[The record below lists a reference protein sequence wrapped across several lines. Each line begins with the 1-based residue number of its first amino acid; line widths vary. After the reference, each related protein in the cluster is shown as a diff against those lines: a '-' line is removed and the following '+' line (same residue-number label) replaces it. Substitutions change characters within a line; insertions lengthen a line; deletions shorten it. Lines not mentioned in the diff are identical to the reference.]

1 MKTFKKVEGNWIVPE
16 TTELFGL
23 IITPGATLEAP
34 EGKTLVMTWNG
45 RAVTP
50 VPGNYEG
57 DIVLEV
63 LDPIPH
69 GNYSFRSAI
78 YAEGGTVI
86 EEKSALSAVIDG
98 EIKDG
103 ESIDVVITGQDENF
117 NGIAVGGKGP
127 YKVSGADISLQ
138 GNGGNDFIG
147 YGAAVMADDDSVLTV
162 EDSVIYTQGAARGA
176 MFAGGHSKLYVKNC
190 EISAEDGVLPA
201 DYEDNVMPGNMRRVP
216 WMLGLRGNCRA
227 TNLAD
232 YADAWY
238 EDCTI
243 TSEAWGVMS
252 TDGVRR
258 CRLNLKNCDVA
269 ITGPSGYGAF
279 SIGDCIDTFE
289 DCRIDVPDYALIMAN
304 ETASGVFK
312 NTAVDA
318 GRFGVMCFRNEGGK
332 LTITDGSV
340 FNTDETSVVVKGC
353 APMIEADNCVLSPG
367 NGIILQVMNSDD
379 PGNPAGYYI
388 DPKEDDV
395 YDPAHDN
402 KTARETYDV
411 IATFKDMTVNGDFYN
426 GSTGVKGDTGPKMQ
440 MAPPPGAEGPGGP
453 GGPGGPDGGPG
464 GPGGGPG
471 GPGGGGNGYDGV
483 RNMALTFDNATVT
496 GIISASKALHRVE
509 KVFKDN
515 CEELGEVV
523 NTAQPVV
530 NNGVIVTLKNGSV
543 WNVAGT
549 SYLSSL
555 TVEEGAAVVG
565 SLTVDGK
572 ETQIVPGTYTG
583 NLVVTL

>member
-1 MKTFKKVEGNWIVPE
+1 MKTFKKVEGKWIVPE

-23 IITPGATLEAP
+23 ILTPDAVLEAP
-34 EGKTLVMTWNG
+34 EGKTLVMTVNG
-45 RAVTP
+45 EGVKP
-50 VPGNYEG
+50 LPGNYEG

-69 GNYSFRSAI
+69 NQYQFRAAI
-78 YAEGGTVI
+78 YAEGGSVI
-86 EEKSALSAVIDG
+86 EEKSALSAVTDG
-98 EIKDG
+98 EVKDG
-103 ESIDVVITGQDENF
+103 ESVDVTITSRDENF

-127 YKVSGADISLQ
+127 YTISGADVTLV

-147 YGAAVMADDDSVLTV
+147 YGAGIMSDDDAILTV
-162 EDSVIYTQGAARGA
+162 EDSYVSTKGAARGA
-176 MFAGGHSKLYVKNC
+176 LFAGGNSKLYVKNC
-190 EISAEDGVLPA
+190 EISAEDGVLPW

-252 TDGVRR
+252 TDGVKR
-258 CRLNLKNCDVA
+258 CRLNLMNCDVA

-304 ETASGVFK
+304 ETASGIFR
-312 NTAVDA
+312 NTKVDA

-332 LTITDGSV
+332 LVITDGSV
-340 FNTDETSVVVKGC
+340 FNTDETTVVVKGC
-353 APMIEADNCVLSPG
+353 APIIEADNCVLSPG

-411 IATFKDMTVNGDFYN
+411 VATFKDMTVNGDFYN
-426 GSTGVKGDTGPKMQ
+426 GSTGVKGDTGPKMV
-440 MAPPPGAEGPGGP
+440 MAPPPGAPMPGEGPGGP
-453 GGPGGPDGGPG
+453 GGPGKGPG
-464 GPGGGPG
+464 AM
-471 GPGGGGNGYDGV
+471 GNGYDGV
-483 RNMALTFDNATVT
+483 RNMALTFDNAAVT

-509 KVFKDN
+509 KVCKEN
-515 CEELGEVV
+515 CEELGEVI

-530 NNGVIVTLKNGSV
+530 NNGVIVTLKNGSR

-555 TVEEGAAVVG
+555 TIEEGSTVVG
-565 SLTVDGK
+565 TLTVDGK
-572 ETQIVPGTYTG
+572 DTEIVPGVYQG
-583 NLVVTL
+583 DLVLSF

>member
-1 MKTFKKVEGNWIVPE
+1 MSSDTKEVLLLKTFHKVEGQWIVPE

-23 IITPGATLEAP
+23 IIMPGASLEAP
-34 EGKTLVMTWNG
+34 EGKTLVMTVNG
-45 RAVTP
+45 ESVAP
-50 VPGNYEG
+50 APGNYEG

-63 LDPIPH
+63 LDPIPN
-69 GNYSFRSAI
+69 GNYQFRAAI
-78 YAEGGTVI
+78 YAEGGAVI
-86 EEKSALSAVIDG
+86 EEKSALSAVLDG
-98 EIKDG
+98 EVKDG
-103 ESIDVVITGQDENF
+103 ECIDVSITSRDENF
-117 NGIAVGGKGP
+117 NGICVGGKGP
-127 YKVSGADISLQ
+127 YTVSGADVSLM

-147 YGAAVMADDDSVLTV
+147 YGAGIMSGDDAVLTV
-162 EDSVIYTQGAARGA
+162 EDSYITTKGAARGA
-176 MFAGGHSKLYVKNC
+176 LFAGGNSKLYVKNC
-190 EISAEDGVLPA
+190 EISAEDGVLPY

-232 YADAWY
+232 YADALY

-243 TSEAWGVMS
+243 TSEGWGVMS

-258 CRLNLKNCDVA
+258 CRLTLKNCDVA
-269 ITGPSGYGAF
+269 VTGPSGYGAF

-304 ETASGVFK
+304 ETASGTFK
-312 NTAVDA
+312 NTKVDA
-318 GRFGVMCFRNEGGK
+318 GRFAVMCFRNEGGK
-332 LTITDGSV
+332 LVITDGSV
-340 FNTDETSVVVKGC
+340 MNTDETTVVVKGC
-353 APMIEADNCVLSPG
+353 APIIEADNCVLSPG

-395 YDPAHDN
+395 PDPEHDN
-402 KTARETYDV
+402 KAARETYDV
-411 IATFKDMTVNGDFYN
+411 IATFKDMTVTGDFYN
-426 GSTGVKGDTGPKMQ
+426 GSTGKKGDTGPKMV
-440 MAPPPGAEGPGGP
+440 MAPPPGAGPEGPGGP
-453 GGPGGPDGGPG
+453 GGPGGGPG
-464 GPGGGPG
+464 SK
-471 GPGGGGNGYDGV
+471 GNGYDGV
-483 RNMALTFDNATVT
+483 RNMALTFDNAAVT

-530 NNGVIVTLKNGSV
+530 NNGVIVALKNGAV
-543 WNVAGT
+543 WTVAGT

-555 TVEEGAAVVG
+555 TIDETSKVIGT
-565 SLTVDGK
+565 LLVDGK
-572 ETQIVPGTYTG
+572 ETEPVPGTYTG
-583 NLVVTL
+583 ALTLTL

>member
-1 MKTFKKVEGNWIVPE
+1 MKTFKKVEGQWIVPE

-23 IITPGATLEAP
+23 TILPGAQLSAP

-45 RAVTP
+45 RSVAP
-50 VPGNYEG
+50 KPGNYEG

-63 LDPIPH
+63 LDPIPN
-69 GNYSFRSAI
+69 GKYQFRSAI
-78 YAEGGTVI
+78 YVDGGTVV
-86 EEKSALSAVIDG
+86 EEKSALSAVTDG

-103 ESIDVVITGQDENF
+103 EALDVTIESQDENF
-117 NGIAVGGKGP
+117 NGITVGGKGP
-127 YKVSGADISLQ
+127 YTVSGADVTLQ

-147 YGAAVMADDDSVLTV
+147 YGAGIMSGDDAVLTV
-162 EDSVIYTQGAARGA
+162 EDSYISTQGAARGTL
-176 MFAGGHSKLYVKNC
+176 FAGGHSKLYVRNC
-190 EISAEDGVLPA
+190 EISAQDGVLPP

-243 TSEAWGVMS
+243 TSEGWGVMS
-252 TDGVRR
+252 TDGVCR

-304 ETASGVFK
+304 ETASGVFR
-312 NTAVDA
+312 NTKVDA

-332 LTITDGSV
+332 LTIAEGSV
-340 FNTDETSVVVKGC
+340 FNTDETTVVVKGC
-353 APMIEADNCVLSPG
+353 APIIEADSSVLSPG

-379 PGNPAGYYI
+379 PGNPGGYYI
-388 DPKEDDV
+388 DPKEDDEP
-395 YDPAHDN
+395 DSTHDN
-402 KTARETYDV
+402 TVARETYDV
-411 IATFKDMTVNGDFYN
+411 IATFKNMTVNGDFYN
-426 GSTGVKGDTGPKMQ
+426 GSTGKKGDTGPKMEL
-440 MAPPPGAEGPGGP
+440 PPPPDMEGPGPEGPGGP
-453 GGPGGPDGGPG
+453 GGPGGGPG
-464 GPGGGPG
+464 SR
-471 GPGGGGNGYDGV
+471 GNGYDGV
-483 RNMALTFDNATVT
+483 RNMALTFENTVIT

-515 CEELGEVV
+515 CEELGEVL

-530 NNGVIVTLKNGSV
+530 NNGVIVTLKQGSV

-549 SYLSSL
+549 SYLSAL
-555 TVEEGAAVVG
+555 TIEEGASLVG
-565 SLTVDGK
+565 TLTVDGK
-572 ETQIVPGTYTG
+572 DVDAVPGTYTG
-583 NLVVTL
+583 AITVTL